1 MLKEQSLCYN
11 FERQEVTMK
20 FDKKN
25 VVLASLVFGWISI
38 FWNVYDQLIQ
48 SINTYSFA
56 LEPYESGWI
65 LAIDNILGL
74 FVLPLFGHFSD
85 RCKSRFGKRTPY
97 IYIGTAISLIGLT
110 LVGVFASKR
119 LLWPYI
125 VSLTIT
131 LFAMAAYRS
140 AGLSL
145 VPDFVYEPD
154 RGRANSIANLVSVAF
169 TAVGIVLAMV
179 FMPLKAAKNANFM
192 PICLAVVGSSLITVA
207 AYAFTFSEKRV
218 TDDFNR
224 RFDAYKRDFPEKFE
238 SETVVVENLNEK
250 QMQGNLFNKVFILA
264 SVFFFYIAY
273 NALVSNFTVY
283 SDVTLGFKMPQ
294 LPLVFVIVGA
304 LPGFIFASPVAK
316 KIGRKYTITI
326 GLVLM
331 MVALLASMPFS
342 KKDSGLE
349 LKIPLVFFFMVA
361 GVGYGFA
368 MANLYPFYL
377 ELSKTKNIG
386 QNTGIFAGATT
397 AAMVITPILAGYVIK
412 EVGKTTGKTYVIE
425 QIVNGVNTEVVK
437 VGDYGVL
444 FPYCAVALLIAI
456 ICILIVKSDYAK
468 GGLRDRMKNYY
479 HKKKAE
485 KND

>member
-1 MLKEQSLCYN
+1 
-11 FERQEVTMK
+11 MK
-20 FDKKN
+20 FDKRN
-25 VVLASLVFGWISI
+25 VALASLVFGWISI

-65 LAIDNILGL
+65 LAIDNIVGL
-74 FVLPLFGHFSD
+74 FVLPLFGHLSD

-97 IYIGTAISLIGLT
+97 IYVGTAISLIGLC

-119 LLWPYI
+119 QLAPYI
-125 VSLTIT
+125 VSLTVT
-131 LFAMAAYRS
+131 LVAMAAYRS

-169 TAVGIVLAMV
+169 TAVGIVLAMA
-179 FMPLKAAKNANFM
+179 FMPLKAAKNAHFL

-207 AYAFTFSEKRV
+207 AYSFTFSEKRV

-224 RFDAYKRDFPEKFE
+224 RLEEYKRDYPEKYK
-238 SETVVVENLNEK
+238 SETVIVEELDK
-250 QMQGNLFNKVFILA
+250 QQMKGNLFNKIFILA

-283 SDVTLGFKMPQ
+283 SDVMLGFKMPQ
-294 LPLVFVIVGA
+294 LPLVFVIIGA
-304 LPGFIFASPVAK
+304 LPGFIFASRVAK

-326 GLVLM
+326 GLALM
-331 MVALLASMPFS
+331 MVALLAAMPFS

-386 QNTGIFAGATT
+386 QNTGIFAGSTT
-397 AAMVITPILAGYVIK
+397 AAMVVTPILAGYVIN
-412 EVGKTTGKTYVIE
+412 EVGKKTGKTYVIE

-437 VGDYGVL
+437 VGDYSVL
-444 FPYCAVALLIAI
+444 FPYCAVAILVALV
-456 ICILIVKSDYAK
+456 CILIVKSDYAT
-468 GGLRDRMKNYY
+468 GGLRDHMKKYFT
-479 HKKKAE
+479 KRKAK

>member
-1 MLKEQSLCYN
+1 
-11 FERQEVTMK
+11 MK

-65 LAIDNILGL
+65 LAIDNIIGL
-74 FVLPLFGHFSD
+74 FVLPLFGHLSD
-85 RCKSRFGKRTPY
+85 KCKSRFGKRTPY
-97 IYIGTAISLIGLT
+97 IYIGTAVSLLGLA

-125 VSLTIT
+125 VTLTIT
-131 LFAMAAYRS
+131 LFAMAGYRS

-169 TAVGIVLAMV
+169 TAVGIVLAML
-179 FMPLKAAKNANFM
+179 FMPLKSAKTAQFL
-192 PICLAVVGSSLITVA
+192 PICLAVVGCSLITVA
-207 AYAFTFSEKRV
+207 VYAFTFSERRV

-224 RFDAYKRDFPEKFE
+224 RLDEYKRDFPEKFK
-238 SETVVVENLNEK
+238 SETVVVEELDEV
-250 QMQGNLFNKVFILA
+250 QMQSNLFNKVFILL

-283 SDVTLGFKMPQ
+283 SDVMLGFKMPQ
-294 LPLVFVIVGA
+294 LPLVFVILGA
-304 LPGFIFASPVAK
+304 LPGFIFANPVAK
-316 KIGRKYTITI
+316 KLGRKYTITI
-326 GLVLM
+326 GLLLM

-342 KKDSGLE
+342 KRDSGLE
-349 LKIPLVFFFMVA
+349 LKIPLLFFFVLA

-377 ELSKTKNIG
+377 ELSKAKNIG
-386 QNTGIFAGATT
+386 QNTGIFAGSTT
-397 AAMVITPILAGYVIK
+397 AAMVITPVLAGYIIK

-425 QIVNGVNTEVVK
+425 QVVNGVNTEVVK
-437 VGDYGVL
+437 VGDYSVL
-444 FPYCAVALLIAI
+444 LPYCAVACLIAL

-468 GGLRDRMKNYY
+468 GGLRDHAKQYIKRKRE
-479 HKKKAE
+479 K